1 MLTAIEVPVFL
12 VKFDLQFS
20 SSTSLH
26 KVMLK
31 QCTVLV
37 DFFFYIYMYLYY
49 EWLDRS
55 GSLVCTWF
63 NNQLLVSL
71 AHLESP
77 WGAKYPN
84 SAIHYWISWL
94 FLRLVVAIWEV
105 LAHHYGTSLTVRFLR
120 PVLISSV
127 KMRHIC
133 FRLLFS
139 TTLVWLHVISSLRPH
154 KVSGQSYVT
163 KPLTPGL

>member
-12 VKFDLQFS
+12 VKFGLQFS

-37 DFFFYIYMYLYY
+37 DFFFYINMYLYY
-49 EWLDRS
+49 EWLARS

-77 WGAKYPN
+77 WEAKYPN

-94 FLRLVVAIWEV
+94 FLRLVVAIWEF
-105 LAHHYGTSLTVRFLR
+105 LCITVALLSFCVLR

-139 TTLVWLHVISSLRPH
+139 TTLVWLHVISSL
-154 KVSGQSYVT
+154 KVQ
-163 KPLTPGL
+163 